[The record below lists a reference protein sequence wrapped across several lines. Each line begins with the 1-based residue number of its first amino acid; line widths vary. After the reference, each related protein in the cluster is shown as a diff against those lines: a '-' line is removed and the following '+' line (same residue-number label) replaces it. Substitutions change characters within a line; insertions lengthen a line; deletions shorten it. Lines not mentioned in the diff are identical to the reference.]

1 MYNRVFAAKIEE
13 LAGNLAIV
21 DSEGLEE
28 KLLEW
33 DYYEEAE
40 YLLTRQPHKFQWV
53 NHLEPALKGAFGS
66 HGILLGEKG
75 ELGNMRHAA
84 RKFQVTLMRQP
95 A

>member
-21 DSEGLEE
+21 DSEGLDE
-28 KLLEW
+28 KLLER

-40 YLLTRQPHKFQWV
+40 YLLTRQPHKFQWY
-53 NHLEPALKGAFGS
+53 NHLEPALIEAFGNY
-66 HGILLGEKG
+66 GALLGKNG
-75 ELGNMRHAA
+75 ELGNIFHAT
-84 RKFQVTLMRQP
+84 RKFQVTLMRQS